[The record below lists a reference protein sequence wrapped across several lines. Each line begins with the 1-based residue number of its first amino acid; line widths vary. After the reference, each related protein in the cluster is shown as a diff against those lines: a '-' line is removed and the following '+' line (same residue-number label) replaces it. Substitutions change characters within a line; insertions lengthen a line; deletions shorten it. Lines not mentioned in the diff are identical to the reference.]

1 MERGSNSC
9 LGTITSHDVLDLMV
23 LMNEIE
29 DEAQQQ
35 QLDTDRDWGSTAKLM
50 LERDGYRPT
59 MCGIEG
65 GLVGEGGI
73 ALLLHWVAGI
83 DAGVCHVV
91 D

>member
-23 LMNEIE
+23 LINEIE

-50 LERDGYRPT
+50 LDRDG
-59 MCGIEG
+59 
-65 GLVGEGGI
+65 
-73 ALLLHWVAGI
+73 
-83 DAGVCHVV
+83 
-91 D
+91 

>member
-35 QLDTDRDWGSTAKLM
+35 QLDTDRD
-50 LERDGYRPT
+50 
-59 MCGIEG
+59 
-65 GLVGEGGI
+65 
-73 ALLLHWVAGI
+73 
-83 DAGVCHVV
+83 
-91 D
+91 